1 MRTTS
6 RVILAAAAV
15 GASFAF
21 GTPAAFAQA
30 ACAYPFDCPTGG
42 GAGGAGGGGAGG
54 GGSVARPTGGG
65 GSALPVTGGE
75 LVLMTTA
82 GAGALAAGTVL
93 VLAGRKR
100 GAKA

>member
-1 MRTTS
+1 MRTTT

-15 GASFAF
+15 GGSFAF
-21 GTPAAFAQA
+21 STPAAFAQA

-42 GAGGAGGGGAGG
+42 GAGGGGAGG
-54 GGSVARPTGGG
+54 GGSVARPTGG

-93 VLAGRKR
+93 VVAGRKR

>member
-42 GAGGAGGGGAGG
+42 GAGGGGAGG
-54 GGSVARPTGGG
+54 GGSVAGPTGGG

-93 VLAGRKR
+93 VVAGRKR

>member
-1 MRTTS
+1 MRTTT
-6 RVILAAAAV
+6 RVTLAAAAV

-21 GTPAAFAQA
+21 MTPAAFAQA
-30 ACAYPFDCPTGG
+30 ACEYPFDCPTGG
-42 GAGGAGGGGAGG
+42 GGGAGGGGAGG
-54 GGSVARPTGGG
+54 GAVAGPTGGG

-82 GAGALAAGTVL
+82 GAGALVAGTVL
-93 VLAGRKR
+93 VVAGRRR